1 MNISD
6 LQKRVLGSNPPVQLL
21 LDQFPNAAAAYSL
34 RKLRSNYT
42 GDCIQVR
49 RSSDNTLQD
58 IGFVNRELDTSSL
71 LSFVGEGNGFV
82 ETWYDQSLNN
92 NNAVQSDITRQPQI
106 VLNGNLLLTGTKPSL
121 NFDGSN
127 DFLATNNQIFNTGLH
142 SFFTVLQNFQQRA
155 ESFFGNR
162 SIAGSSGF
170 INGYRISPSRFFAA
184 NPGYYKD
191 GTITTRPVIPNVV
204 NPSHETILADGW
216 FEYID
221 NPPSYDSNT
230 QRLQK
235 TEVIEGVVQY
245 EVIDLT
251 PEEIEQ
257 NTQNQIDAEN
267 QAKRPDALK
276 EIAEL
281 YLRENMSR
289 MPQPQLERLSVIL
302 DRFDE
307 SQSYSEE
314 RLVLKDNKPHIIKGG
329 NPIPVINNPKVTRIT
344 RLQGMLMLQ
353 QIGKYDEVDAIMQQ
367 APRPTQIAFYNANYW
382 ERDSQM
388 INEAGQIIGM
398 SETELDQ
405 FFVAASQIVLP

>member
-1 MNISD
+1 M
-6 LQKRVLGSNPPVQLL
+6 
-21 LDQFPNAAAAYSL
+21 
-34 RKLRSNYT
+34 
-42 GDCIQVR
+42 
-49 RSSDNTLQD
+49 
-58 IGFVNRELDTSSL
+58 
-71 LSFVGEGNGFV
+71 
-82 ETWYDQSLNN
+82 
-92 NNAVQSDITRQPQI
+92 TR
-106 VLNGNLLLTGTKPSL
+106 
-121 NFDGSN
+121 
-127 DFLATNNQIFNTGLH
+127 
-142 SFFTVLQNFQQRA
+142 
-155 ESFFGNR
+155 
-162 SIAGSSGF
+162 
-170 INGYRISPSRFFAA
+170 
-184 NPGYYKD
+184 YYKN

-251 PEEIEQ
+251 AEEIEQ

-267 QAKRPDALK
+267 EAKRPDALK

-289 MPQPQLERLSVIL
+289 MPQQQLERLSVIL

>member
-1 MNISD
+1 M
-6 LQKRVLGSNPPVQLL
+6 
-21 LDQFPNAAAAYSL
+21 
-34 RKLRSNYT
+34 
-42 GDCIQVR
+42 
-49 RSSDNTLQD
+49 
-58 IGFVNRELDTSSL
+58 
-71 LSFVGEGNGFV
+71 
-82 ETWYDQSLNN
+82 
-92 NNAVQSDITRQPQI
+92 TR
-106 VLNGNLLLTGTKPSL
+106 
-121 NFDGSN
+121 
-127 DFLATNNQIFNTGLH
+127 
-142 SFFTVLQNFQQRA
+142 
-155 ESFFGNR
+155 
-162 SIAGSSGF
+162 
-170 INGYRISPSRFFAA
+170 
-184 NPGYYKD
+184 YYKN
-191 GTITTRPVIPNVV
+191 GTITTRPTIPNVV
-204 NPSHETILADGW
+204 NPSHETILANGW

-267 QAKRPDALK
+267 EAKRPDALK

-289 MPQPQLERLSVIL
+289 MPEQQLERLSVIL

-314 RLVLKDNKPHIIKGG
+314 RLVLKDNKPHIIKGE

-353 QIGKYDEVDAIMQQ
+353 QIGKYDEVDAIMIQ

-382 ERDSQM
+382 ERDSKM